1 MGSDYPSTF
10 SPTSPN
16 EHGGVIQSPNIPKSG
31 GAAQQRS
38 IKDVAQAKNVVQLII
53 QASRNRS
60 IVNARIMA
68 KVNAERPYSQSELET
83 FNLGWRQN
91 FTTKPLPSLIEK
103 VAPRYVTA
111 INNLKYF
118 TNVSLPD
125 TFDNCVE
132 KSEKFRKLF
141 TETVRKRKG
150 FTTLVEDVAFINAL
164 FGYTAVAWLDQFCWF
179 PAHFQQDQF
188 FIPDGTKAE
197 ARKCQ
202 VLVLKEVLLP
212 HELFALIKDKKSA
225 EDMGW
230 NIENTVMAINNAAP
244 SSIREAMAASGT
256 LEMWYQN
263 AIRELTLGA
272 SYMAG
277 ANTVVVYHLFATEAS
292 GKVSHYQ
299 LAGDGM
305 DEIFNREDQY
315 DSMEDASAFFS
326 FQKGNGTMHGSKG
339 IGRELY
345 ELAGMIDR
353 SRNEVVDRTIMSGK
367 MVVRGDIKKLHSFQ
381 MSVIGMCCIIPNG
394 WDFVEK
400 AAFQANVK
408 DFIQLDGFF
417 TQLSDQ
423 LIGNVS
429 VPQAVDAGESMRSPA
444 AWNVVTEREEEQR
457 DVKISR
463 FLEQMTTVFQTMQ
476 KRICDPDTN
485 EDDAKEFQRQAKEFL
500 TAEEIKVLAN
510 QPVTQTVRDLTPM
523 KRQMISAI
531 AAEKKG
537 NPLYNGRALEV
548 QDLVARVDA
557 EFAEN
562 VLMPGNDP
570 SQQAEQ
576 SREQQMEN
584 SLLTQGQPVPVS
596 SRDGHTIHLSIVFPL
611 TQQIA
616 GAVMQGQG
624 NTKQLEACGAHVVEH
639 FNHAIE
645 QGIKKETMPDV
656 ADFVKKFP
664 QMLQKLNELDQQ
676 AAQLHAQVGQ
686 HDAQS
691 ASIASGQHPLVSGEA
706 PAAPQ
711 PNMSQLPGL
720 PAGQ

>member
-16 EHGGVIQSPNIPKSG
+16 ERGGVIQSPDIPKTG
-31 GAAQQRS
+31 GEPQQRS
-38 IKDVAQAKNVVQLII
+38 IKDVAQAKNVVQLIV

-103 VAPRYVTA
+103 VAPRYVEA
-111 INNLKYF
+111 INKLKYF
-118 TNVSLPD
+118 TNVCLPD
-125 TFDNCVE
+125 KFNNNIE

-179 PAHFQQDQF
+179 PAHFQQDQLF
-188 FIPDGTKAE
+188 LPDGTKSE

-212 HELFALIKDKKSA
+212 HELFAFIKDKDAAK
-225 EDMGW
+225 DMGW
-230 NIENTVMAINNAAP
+230 NIENTVTVINNAAP

-277 ANTVVVYHLFATEAS
+277 ANTVVIYHLFATEAT

-299 LAGDGM
+299 MAGDDM
-305 DEIFNREDQY
+305 AEIFNREDQY
-315 DSMEDASAFFS
+315 DSMEDAAAFFS

-367 MVVRGDIKKLHSFQ
+367 MVVQGDIKKLQSFQ
-381 MSVIGMCCIIPNG
+381 MSVVGMCCIIPNG
-394 WDFVEK
+394 WNILEKQAFDAKVEDFVR
-400 AAFQANVK
+400 
-408 DFIQLDGFF
+408 LDGFF
-417 TQLSDQ
+417 TQISDQ

-429 VPQAVDAGESMRSPA
+429 IPQAVNAGESMRSPA
-444 AWNVVTEREEEQR
+444 AWDVVTEREEESR

-463 FLEQMTTVFQTMQ
+463 FLEQMTVMFQTMQ

-485 EDDAKEFQRQAKEFL
+485 EEDAKEFQVKLKEFL
-500 TAEEIKVLAN
+500 TPEEIKLLAN
-510 QPVTQTVRDLTPM
+510 YPVSETIRDLTPL

-531 AAEKKG
+531 ATEKKG
-537 NPLYNGRALEV
+537 NPLYNQRALEV

-562 VLMPGNDP
+562 VLLPGNDP
-570 SQQAEQ
+570 SEQAEQ
-576 SREQQMEN
+576 MREQQLEN
-584 SLLTQGQPVPVS
+584 ILLTQGSPVPVS
-596 SRDGHTIHLSIVFPL
+596 GRDNHEVHLGVVFPI

-616 GAVMQGQG
+616 QSVMSGQG
-624 NTKQLEACGAHVVEH
+624 NTQQLESVGAHVVEH
-639 FNHAIE
+639 YNRAIE
-645 QGIKKETMPDV
+645 QGVPKEKLQQV
-656 ADFVKKFP
+656 GDFVNKFP
-664 QMLQKLNELDQQ
+664 EMLMKLKELDQQ
-676 AAQLHAQVGQ
+676 AAQLHNATQM
-686 HDAQS
+686 HDAESQ
-691 ASIASGQHPLVSGEA
+691 AIIEGQADPT
-706 PAAPQ
+706 Q
-711 PNMSQLPGL
+711 MNQNPGL
-720 PAGQ
+720 PAGM

>member
-1 MGSDYPSTF
+1 V
-10 SPTSPN
+10 
-16 EHGGVIQSPNIPKSG
+16 E
-31 GAAQQRS
+31 
-38 IKDVAQAKNVVQLII
+38 
-53 QASRNRS
+53 
-60 IVNARIMA
+60 
-68 KVNAERPYSQSELET
+68 
-83 FNLGWRQN
+83 
-91 FTTKPLPSLIEK
+91 
-103 VAPRYVTA
+103 A
-111 INNLKYF
+111 INKLKYF
-118 TNVSLPD
+118 TNVCLPD
-125 TFDNCVE
+125 KFDNSVE

-179 PAHFQQDQF
+179 PAHFQQDQLF
-188 FIPDGTKAE
+188 LPDGTKSE
-197 ARKCQ
+197 SRKCQ

-212 HELFALIKDKKSA
+212 HELFAFIKDKKAA

-230 NIENTVMAINNAAP
+230 NIQNTVMVINNAAP

-277 ANTVVVYHLFATEAS
+277 ANTVVIYHLFATEAT

-305 DEIFNREDQY
+305 KEIFNREDQY
-315 DSMEDASAFFS
+315 DSMEDASTFFS

-367 MVVRGDIKKLHSFQ
+367 MVVQGEIKKLHSFQ
-381 MSVIGMCCIIPNG
+381 MSVVGMCCIIPNG
-394 WDFVEK
+394 WVILEKQAFNANVEDFVR
-400 AAFQANVK
+400 
-408 DFIQLDGFF
+408 LDGFF
-417 TQLSDQ
+417 TQISDQ

-429 VPQAVDAGESMRSPA
+429 VPQAVNAGESMRSPA
-444 AWNVVTEREEEQR
+444 AWNVVTEREEESR

-463 FLEQMTTVFQTMQ
+463 FLEQMTLMFQTMQ

-485 EDDAKEFQRQAKEFL
+485 EEDAKEFQAKLKEFL
-500 TAEEIKVLAN
+500 TPEEIKLLASY
-510 QPVTQTVRDLTPM
+510 PVSETVRDLTPL

-537 NPLYNGRALEV
+537 NPLYNARALEV

-557 EFAEN
+557 EFATN
-562 VLMPGNDP
+562 VLLPGNDP
-570 SQQAEQ
+570 SEQAEQ
-576 SREQQMEN
+576 MREQQLEN
-584 SLLTQGQPVPVS
+584 TLLTQGQPVPVS
-596 SRDGHTIHLSIVFPL
+596 GRDNHEVHLSVCFPIA
-611 TQQIA
+611 QQIA
-616 GAVMQGQG
+616 GAVMSGQG
-624 NTKQLEACGAHVVEH
+624 NTTQLEAIGAHIVEH
-639 FNHAIE
+639 YNRAIE
-645 QGIKKETMPDV
+645 QGVKKENLQQV
-656 ADFVKKFP
+656 GDFVRQFP
-664 QMLQKLNELDQQ
+664 DMLMKLKELDQQ
-676 AAQLHAQVGQ
+676 AGQLQGQVGSY
-686 HDAQS
+686 DEES
-691 ASIASGQHPLVSGEA
+691 ASIASGGADPTQMN
-706 PAAPQ
+706 Q
-711 PNMSQLPGL
+711 PPGL

>member
-16 EHGGVIQSPNIPKSG
+16 ERGGIIQSPDIPKTG
-31 GAAQQRS
+31 GEPEQRS
-38 IKDVAQAKNVVQLII
+38 IKDIAQAKNVVQLII

-68 KVNAERPYSQSELET
+68 KVNAERPYSQAELET

-103 VAPRYVTA
+103 VAPRYVEA
-111 INNLKYF
+111 INKLKYF
-118 TNVSLPD
+118 TNVALPD
-125 TFDNCVE
+125 KYDNCVE

-141 TETVRKRKG
+141 TEIVRKRKG

-179 PAHFQQDQF
+179 PAHFQQDQLF
-188 FIPDGTKAE
+188 LPDGTKAE
-197 ARKCQ
+197 SRKCQ

-212 HELFALIKDKKSA
+212 HELFAFIKDKDAAK
-225 EDMGW
+225 DMGW
-230 NIENTVMAINNAAP
+230 NIENTVTVINNAAP
-244 SSIREAMAASGT
+244 SSIREAMAGAGT

-277 ANTVVVYHLFATEAS
+277 ANTVVVYHLFATEAT

-299 LAGDGM
+299 MAGDGM
-305 DEIFNREDQY
+305 EEIFNREDQY
-315 DSMEDASAFFS
+315 DSMEDAAAFFS

-367 MVVRGDIKKLHSFQ
+367 MVVQGDIKKLHSFQ
-381 MSVIGMCCIIPNG
+381 MSVVGMCCIIPNG
-394 WDFVEK
+394 WNLLEKQAFNANVEDFVR
-400 AAFQANVK
+400 
-408 DFIQLDGFF
+408 LDGFF
-417 TQLSDQ
+417 TQISDQ

-429 VPQAVDAGESMRSPA
+429 VPQAINAGESMRSPA
-444 AWNVVTEREEEQR
+444 AWNVVTEREEESR

-463 FLEQMTTVFQTMQ
+463 FLEQMTVMFQTMQ
-476 KRICDPDTN
+476 KRVCNPDTN
-485 EDDAKEFQRQAKEFL
+485 EEDAKEFQLKLKEFL
-500 TAEEIKVLAN
+500 TDEEIQVLAL
-510 QPVTQTVRDLTPM
+510 QPVSETIRDLTPL

-537 NPLYNGRALEV
+537 NPLYNARQLEV

-557 EFAEN
+557 EFANN
-562 VLMPGNDP
+562 VLLPGNDP
-570 SQQAEQ
+570 SEQAEQ
-576 SREQQMEN
+576 MREQQLEN
-584 SLLTQGQPVPVS
+584 ILLSQGAPVPVS
-596 SRDGHTIHLSIVFPL
+596 ARDNHQVHLSIVFPV

-616 GAVMQGQG
+616 QGVMTGQG
-624 NTKQLEACGAHVVEH
+624 NTKQLEALGAHVAEH
-639 FNHAIE
+639 FNRALE
-645 QGIKKETMPDV
+645 QGVKQEMMPDV

-664 QMLQKLNELDQQ
+664 DMLQKLNELDQQ
-676 AAQLHAQVGQ
+676 AAQLHNATQM
-686 HDAQS
+686 HDAESEQ
-691 ASIASGQHPLVSGEA
+691 IAAGPDPMQM
-706 PAAPQ
+706 PQ
-711 PNMSQLPGL
+711 DPGL
-720 PAGQ
+720 PAGM